1 MSNTKS
7 TLHIFGGGE
16 LVSVAEK
23 VALENGWEV
32 VIRTGTR
39 FRASMP
45 KLNNSTTIFFGNNLK
60 ELMLEGPNPT
70 SNDIGLSISAPWIIK
85 GDVINKFNGRLF
97 NIHNQP
103 LPVFKGAGG
112 SSWRILMNDFSGG
125 ACIHFLTE
133 GIDEGKIVSRVDFK
147 FPEECTYPEDFDKVT
162 LGHSKILLH
171 TWLTQVMLKNK
182 IEQLSEYDESLSEYW
197 PRLNSMIHGW
207 INWDWKLSD
216 IKSFCEAFSYPHQGA
231 VTTLREKQ
239 IFIRSANFIIQKGK
253 FHPFQTG
260 LIYNIIESK
269 IFVAHYEGT
278 LIIEDYDLG
287 SENLNIRL
295 GDRLFS
301 PKECLE
307 NAFKSRIQYLPDGT
321 VVKI

>member
-1 MSNTKS
+1 MS

-39 FRASMP
+39 FSSSMP
-45 KLNNSTTIFFGNNLK
+45 VLNKSTAIFLGNNLN
-60 ELMLEGPNPT
+60 ELILKGPNPT

-125 ACIHFLTE
+125 ACIHLLTE

-147 FPEECTYPEDFDKVT
+147 FPEECLYPVDFDKVT
-162 LGHSKILLH
+162 LGYSKNLLK
-171 TWLTQVMLKNK
+171 TWLKEVMLNNK
-182 IEQLSEYDESLSEYW
+182 IQQLPEYNESD
-197 PRLNSMIHGW
+197 R
-207 INWDWKLSD
+207 
-216 IKSFCEAFSYPHQGA
+216 KS
-231 VTTLREKQ
+231 
-239 IFIRSANFIIQKGK
+239 
-253 FHPFQTG
+253 
-260 LIYNIIESK
+260 
-269 IFVAHYEGT
+269 
-278 LIIEDYDLG
+278 
-287 SENLNIRL
+287 
-295 GDRLFS
+295 
-301 PKECLE
+301 
-307 NAFKSRIQYLPDGT
+307 
-321 VVKI
+321 VV